1 MAEIS
6 INGVR
11 RTEFGK
17 GASRRARRD
26 GLVPAVI
33 YGHESDVR
41 HVSLP
46 AHELNLAL
54 VKPRVVLDVVVE
66 GAETI
71 TAAPR
76 QIQRDPLR
84 RIIEHVDLVLL
95 SAAEVR
101 EREAEARLI
110 VLAEE
115 AAIEAGLDP
124 MTVAEHAQS
133 AVDSGVSPSKAIDQA
148 IEEVKA
154 IQVAQA
160 EAANAAAD
168 AQDAADAAGAAA
180 ASASAAESA
189 APSSDEG

>member
-1 MAEIS
+1 MTNVS
-6 INGVR
+6 IIAVVR
-11 RTEFGK
+11 DDFGK
-17 GASRRARRD
+17 GAARKLRAR

-76 QIQRDPLR
+76 QIQRDPVR

-124 MTVAEHAQS
+124 MTVAEHAQA
-133 AVDSGVSPSKAIDQA
+133 AVDAGVSPSKAIDQA